1 MRLLLALVIVSATAI
16 GALADE
22 KVERRRAALLE
33 QMRSLA
39 EKTEVTYKEAKG
51 KPELVKSPVFRYDD
65 QPRRFIDA
73 TMWVWTDGGRPVAFE
88 KVEAKYHVESSKP
101 EWGYC
106 FTSVT
111 PELVAVTWSPERG
124 YRSTEPGIAFAPVAK
139 APAVAE
145 RSTER
150 KRQARELSREFSAT
164 IILDPRNNTTQE
176 MRLLTTPIFEYADPE
191 TKELR
196 GSVFGFATNGTNPD
210 LLLLLEVQGKKEAP
224 EWHFAAARMTSGGI
238 KLRRKEAQV
247 WETTWVNWTEAPF
260 ATWTFFQTPRKPV
273 PHELP

>member
-1 MRLLLALVIVSATAI
+1 MRRVAGILLMLLIPLAAF
-16 GALADE
+16 ADE
-22 KVERRRAALLE
+22 KVERRRTALLE

-39 EKTEVTYKEAKG
+39 EQTELSYVEAKG

-73 TMWVWTDGGRPVAFE
+73 TMWVWTDGGKPVAFE
-88 KVEAKYHVESSKP
+88 KVEAKYHVESNKP

-111 PELVAVTWSPERG
+111 PEFVAVKWSAQRS

-145 RSTER
+145 RSIER

-164 IILDPRNNTTQE
+164 IILDPRNNSTQE
-176 MRLLTTPIFEYADPE
+176 MRLLTTPIFEYADAE

-210 LLLLLEVQGKKEAP
+210 LLLLLEVRGKKEAR
-224 EWHFAAARMTSGGI
+224 EWHFAVARMTSGGV
-238 KLRRKEAQV
+238 KLRRKESQV
-247 WETTWVNWTEAPF
+247 WETSWVNWTEAPF

-273 PHELP
+273 PDELP